1 MLGRLHAM
9 LERARRAGSRP
20 VVDRGTPRGFPFL
33 PAREPAGPSPSASH
47 AIRRE
52 LGMTLLEIMIVLA
65 IIGTL
70 MAFLIGPRIY
80 NSFKRSQIDN
90 TKILLN
96 QYNQAII
103 EWKTRN
109 PQADCPPTLDEL
121 FAQKFVNAK
130 PVDTWAQPLVYRCP
144 GQMSGEGYDLM
155 SKGPDRQEGTADD
168 VKGWEN

>member
-1 MLGRLHAM
+1 MLSRLSGLWA
-9 LERARRAGSRP
+9 RAERRAWSRRVAP
-20 VVDRGTPRGFPFL
+20 
-33 PAREPAGPSPSASH
+33 
-47 AIRRE
+47 RE

-80 NSFKRSQIDN
+80 NSFKHSQIDN

-130 PVDTWAQPLVYRCP
+130 PVDTWGQPLIYRCP
-144 GQMSGEGYDLM
+144 GNASGEGYDLM
-155 SKGPDRQEGTADD
+155 SKGPDRQEGSADD
-168 VKGWEN
+168 IKGWDN

>member
-1 MLGRLHAM
+1 MLSRLRAM
-9 LERARRAGSRP
+9 LERARRAGARP
-20 VVDRGTPRGFPFL
+20 TVDLGTPRGFP
-33 PAREPAGPSPSASH
+33 

-80 NSFKRSQIDN
+80 NSFKQAQVKNTQIL
-90 TKILLN
+90 IA
-96 QYNQAII
+96 QYYQAII

-109 PQADCPPTLDEL
+109 TQADCPPTLDEL

-130 PVDTWAQPLVYRCP
+130 PVDTWGQPLIYRCP
-144 GQMSGEGYDLM
+144 GQMGSEGFDLL

-168 VKGWEN
+168 VKGENQ